1 MEIQENKIYI
11 NFDNAQ
17 RGLSPMWTSLK
28 GFEIAG
34 EDKVFYPAFAEIET
48 TTARLAVSSDK
59 VPRPVAVRYAY
70 KNYVEASIFSIHG
83 IPAAPFRTD
92 NW

>member
-11 NFDNAQ
+11 NFYNAQ

-48 TTARLAVSSDK
+48 TTARLAVSSAK
-59 VPRPVAVRYAY
+59 SLIPLPCGMRKELCGSKYFQYSWHPRGTLPD
-70 KNYVEASIFSIHG
+70 G
-83 IPAAPFRTD
+83 
-92 NW
+92 